1 MMAAIITL
9 ILLQR
14 KKMKHVISRN
24 FVAVIALSV
33 TACVLGGCGF
43 IKKPMTSDDTLLD
56 RAEMATGVEKSN
68 LSVVPDSVRSEMDSV
83 HYKVRSK
90 NGDLYR
96 CYFTSALVVD
106 SDALCTKI
114 GGAEGTKSY
123 KNSTKSSKNG
133 SCNALLKKA
142 GKY

>member
-1 MMAAIITL
+1 MNVS
-9 ILLQR
+9 
-14 KKMKHVISRN
+14 KN
-24 FVAVIALSV
+24 FLVALALGIV
-33 TACVLGGCGF
+33 ACALGGCGF
-43 IKKPMTSDDTLLD
+43 IKKPMTSEATLLD

-68 LSVVPDSVRSEMDSV
+68 LSVVPDSVRSEIDSV

-90 NGDLYR
+90 NGDIYR

-114 GGAEGTKSY
+114 GGTEGTKSS

-142 GKY
+142 GKC

>member
-1 MMAAIITL
+1 
-9 ILLQR
+9 
-14 KKMKHVISRN
+14 MKCIFQKN
-24 FVAVIALSV
+24 VAVIAFGIV
-33 TACVLGGCGF
+33 ACALGGCGF

-68 LSVVPDSVRSEMDSV
+68 LSVVPNSVKSEIDSV

-96 CYFTSALVVD
+96 CYFSSVIVVD

-114 GGAEGTKSY
+114 GGAEGTKGS
-123 KNSTKSSKNG
+123 NG
-133 SCNALLKKA
+133 GNCNALLKKA
-142 GKY
+142 GKC